1 MRWDDEPYVR
11 LYKRETPEW
20 SVLSWQARA
29 LFHELLKRVDMAGLL
44 MVGRSGVRGLAG
56 LVRMPIDVVEAA
68 MHGDDGLLA
77 DGCVVEVDG
86 GYLLPNFVEAQQAR
100 QSDRARKAEQ
110 RARDRATKLAT
121 GKGHTESHAV
131 TNGHTESEPV
141 TASDNLGQSVTNR
154 DHESQNVTDCHTRS
168 HDVTRG
174 HSEQSRAE
182 QSRSENTPSECVS
195 AREAPAPRTHTAA
208 PSLST
213 EDLASVIAEHPR
225 ISMLARDES
234 YLGHIIGGAIARGHR
249 AEWLAVAVADA
260 AADLP
265 MGSTEQAIRAK
276 VRSYCSRARAPQ
288 VEAAA
293 EPAPLQKLPPG
304 TGKLPPV
311 LTAPPRR
318 VEPPTPADNP
328 VLRALGAS
336 PRQNAPSGQP
346 GAPTAIGDLLAGLVR
361 PEGAS

>member
-56 LVRMPIDVVEAA
+56 LVRMPLDVVEGA
-68 MHGDDGLLA
+68 MHGADGLLA

-121 GKGHTESHAV
+121 GKGHAMP
-131 TNGHTESEPV
+131 EPV
-141 TASDNLGQSVTNR
+141 TTADNLGQSVTNR
-154 DHESQNVTDCHTRS
+154 DHESQNVTESHTRS

-182 QSRSENTPSECVS
+182 QSRTEITPSECG
-195 AREAPAPRTHTAA
+195 AREAPAAPARSPKPKSDRAKPATGVPAA
-208 PSLST
+208 TDLHAW
-213 EDLASVIAEHPR
+213 LASWSIPAPEVNREAAKFIDYARANGRTYRDWSAAWRNWERNAAEFA
-225 ISMLARDES
+225 ARD
-234 YLGHIIGGAIARGHR
+234 GRGI
-249 AEWLAVAVADA
+249 VAD
-260 AADLP
+260 
-265 MGSTEQAIRAK
+265 
-276 VRSYCSRARAPQ
+276 
-288 VEAAA
+288 
-293 EPAPLQKLPPG
+293 PAPLPKLPPG
-304 TGKLPPV
+304 TGELPPV
-311 LTAPPRR
+311 LTAQPRPTAPR
-318 VEPPTPADNP
+318 EPPDNP

-336 PRQNAPSGQP
+336 PRPQSGA
-346 GAPTAIGDLLAGLVR
+346 APTSIGDLLANLA
-361 PEGAS
+361 PPQSFEGSK